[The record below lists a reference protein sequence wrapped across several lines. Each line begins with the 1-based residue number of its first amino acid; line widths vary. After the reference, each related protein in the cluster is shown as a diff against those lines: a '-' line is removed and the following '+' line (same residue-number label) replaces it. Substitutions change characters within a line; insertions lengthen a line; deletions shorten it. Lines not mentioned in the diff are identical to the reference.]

1 MKLVYTHYSVQNT
14 CPELV
19 EGLLQ
24 SFPSSRRR
32 IYKLTNLQ
40 FFFPASLWQQR
51 NGRNCGNGARWC
63 SMVSKYNLKE
73 LALGVLAA
81 GIPVITFWL
90 WDKTLPLLLEG
101 EYRDFIRFIMPIV
114 GLAVS
119 STLFALLGIFVR
131 TRILAYVFPI
141 ISISASFLFIPAT
154 PTVLGAYAASIL
166 LIIYAV
172 YRMRQEYEYSLGFS
186 VAKIVR
192 AGLPV
197 YFSVVALM
205 LSMFYFSGL
214 DEERALS
221 AFVPRSLIQFF
232 LDRMSGEAGFF
243 SDLPKMDAETT
254 VDDLLF
260 LIAERE
266 LTKQGVP
273 FASISKGELEKI
285 ISLQRNNL
293 SQQFGIT
300 LSGEE
305 KVGEAFYGAITEK
318 IQNFFGPYKNFLPV
332 AAAIVF
338 FLAFKA
344 FTWPLYFI
352 SMLLTYILIRLMVF
366 ATIVREEKVTIEVEK
381 LVF

>member
-1 MKLVYTHYSVQNT
+1 M
-14 CPELV
+14 
-19 EGLLQ
+19 
-24 SFPSSRRR
+24 
-32 IYKLTNLQ
+32 
-40 FFFPASLWQQR
+40 AST
-51 NGRNCGNGARWC
+51 
-63 SMVSKYNLKE
+63 YNLKE

-90 WDKTLPLLLEG
+90 WDETLPLLLEG
-101 EYRDFIRFIMPIV
+101 EYRDFLRFIMPIV
-114 GLAVS
+114 GLTVS
-119 STLFALLGIFVR
+119 ASLFALLGIFVR

-141 ISISASFLFIPAT
+141 IGVGSPYLFITAT
-154 PTVLGAYAASIL
+154 PTILGAFAASVL
-166 LIIYAV
+166 LTLYAV
-172 YRMRQEYEYSLGFS
+172 YRMRQEYAYSLGFS

-197 YFSVVALM
+197 YFSVVALI
-205 LSMFYFSGL
+205 LSMFYFSDL
-214 DEERALS
+214 NEERALS

-243 SDLPKMDAETT
+243 SDLPKVNAETT
-254 VDDLLF
+254 VNDLLF
-260 LIAERE
+260 VIAERE
-266 LTKQGVP
+266 LLKQGVP
-273 FASISKGELEKI
+273 LASIPKTELAKI
-285 ISLQRNNL
+285 ISLERSNL
-293 SQQFGIT
+293 SKQFGIT

-318 IQNFFGPYKNFLPV
+318 IQNFFGPYKNFLPI

-344 FTWPLYFI
+344 VTWPLYFI

-366 ATIVREEKVTIEVEK
+366 ASIVREEKVTIEVEK

>member
-1 MKLVYTHYSVQNT
+1 MI
-14 CPELV
+14 
-19 EGLLQ
+19 
-24 SFPSSRRR
+24 SR
-32 IYKLTNLQ
+32 
-40 FFFPASLWQQR
+40 
-51 NGRNCGNGARWC
+51 
-63 SMVSKYNLKE
+63 YNPKE
-73 LALGVLAA
+73 VLLGVLAA
-81 GIPVITFWL
+81 GIPVITFWM
-90 WDKTLPLLLEG
+90 WDKILPLLLEG

-114 GLAVS
+114 GLVVS
-119 STLFALLGIFVR
+119 GSLFALLGIFVR

-141 ISISASFLFIPAT
+141 IGVGASYFFIPAT
-154 PTVLGAYAASIL
+154 PTVLGAFAASVL
-166 LIIYAV
+166 LILYAV

-205 LSMFYFSGL
+205 ISMFYFSDL
-214 DEERALS
+214 NEERALS

-232 LDRMSGEAGFF
+232 LDRMSGETGFF
-243 SDLPKMDAETT
+243 SDLPKVDAETT

-260 LIAERE
+260 MIAERE
-266 LTKQGVP
+266 LIKQGVP
-273 FASISKGELEKI
+273 LASIPKTELAKI
-285 ISLQRNNL
+285 ISLERSNL
-293 SQQFGIT
+293 SKQFGIT

-305 KVGEAFYGAITEK
+305 KVGEAFYSAITEK

-352 SMLLTYILIRLMVF
+352 SMLLTYILIRLMVLS
-366 ATIVREEKVTIEVEK
+366 TIVRKEKVVIEIEK